1 MKKKRKICF
10 VITDR
15 AQYARNKLLLK
26 LINEDSELDL
36 HVIVGGAALLS
47 KYGDVISDMVRNGF
61 TSYDSLYTNVE
72 GGDNISMAKTTG
84 LAILE
89 FTTSLQRHR
98 PDIILIHGDRF
109 EVLAA
114 AIVAAYLNII
124 IGHIEGGDVSGTIDE
139 SVRHAVTKLSHIHFA
154 ANQSSMDRILKMGEN
169 PEHVH
174 NTGSLDVEFLDHVP
188 NISDLSFIDRFGVG
202 AKINFNKPFI
212 VVFQHPVT
220 TGENNFKN
228 IQITLQAINEL
239 GISAIW
245 FWPNSD
251 AGTSEMA
258 HAIRNFREENSKY
271 KIRFVTHIPPEKF
284 INILKRAS
292 CIVGNSSAGIKES
305 SYLGLPVVN
314 IGTRQ
319 QNRLAAENVVHVGY
333 DIEEIK
339 KAVRIQLKH
348 GHYPSSDIYF
358 REDTSQRIVD
368 ILKRSNPPVQ
378 KKFFDF
384 EHDQK

>member
-1 MKKKRKICF
+1 MKKKKKICS

-15 AQYARNKLLLK
+15 AQYARNRLLLK
-26 LINEDSELDL
+26 LINEDPELDL
-36 HVIVGGAALLS
+36 YIIVGGSALLG
-47 KYGDVISDMVRNGF
+47 KYGDIISDMAENGF
-61 TSYDSLYTNVE
+61 VSYDSLYTNVE

-89 FTTSLQRHR
+89 FTTSLQRLK

-114 AIVAAYLNII
+114 AITAAYLNII

-154 ANQSSMDRILKMGEN
+154 ANQSSMERILKMGEN
-169 PEHVH
+169 PEYVH

-188 NISDLSFIDRFGVG
+188 KIADLSFIDRFGVG
-202 AKINFNKPFI
+202 AKINLDKPFI

-220 TGENNFKN
+220 TGEDNFKN
-228 IQITLQAINEL
+228 IQMTLQAVKEL
-239 GISAIW
+239 GVPAIW

-271 KIRFVTHIPPEKF
+271 KIKFVTHLPPEKF
-284 INILKRAS
+284 INILKKAS

-319 QNRLAAENVVHVGY
+319 QNRLAAANVIHVGH
-333 DIEEIK
+333 DVEQIK
-339 KAVRIQLKH
+339 KAVKAQLKH
-348 GHYPSSDIYF
+348 GFYPSSDIYYKENSS
-358 REDTSQRIVD
+358 RKIVE
-368 ILKRSNPPVQ
+368 ILKKANPSVQ
-378 KKFFDF
+378 KKFFDY
-384 EHDQK
+384 ENGKK